1 MIPGNISSSIIK
13 DAYNLI
19 GSFTADGSNGYPLIF
34 SGIPQ
39 TYKDLVLVINSRS
52 TIAGVVGSPYLR
64 LNDSDA
70 AVYQSIFFEYNQSS
84 TGPAA
89 GSASRDGSNATLG
102 RIGRHPGGGSTA
114 GTYGSII
121 VNINNYASTSMF
133 KTVLSEYANS
143 IGASGSSSGFTTF
156 IYRNTA
162 AITSIRFSD
171 EQGGNIA
178 AGSTFKLYG
187 IKAVN

>member
-19 GSFTADGSNGYPLIF
+19 GSFTADGTNGYPLIF
-34 SGIPQ
+34 NNIPQ
-39 TYKDLVLVINSRS
+39 RYKDLVLVINSRS
-52 TIAGVVGSPYLR
+52 TIAAVVGSPYIR
-64 LNDSDA
+64 LNDDSSGL
-70 AVYQSIFFEYNQSS
+70 YQSIFFEYYNSS
-84 TGPAA
+84 TGPASA
-89 GSASRDGSNATLG
+89 TASRDANNSTLA
-102 RIGRHPGGGSTA
+102 RIGRHPGGNASS
-114 GTYGSII
+114 GTFGTII

-133 KTVLSEYANS
+133 KTILTEFGNSVGAN
-143 IGASGSSSGFTTF
+143 GSGSGFCTS
-156 IYRNTA
+156 IYRSTA